1 MRATEIVKK
10 KIFTIHFSA
19 LRERKTESK
28 IRFMEPSRAKNLCK
42 TNYTRL
48 VLHFHLH
55 PYQLFLY
62 WLVNLYVLGFFKN
75 QNVILDF
82 ILTAILQKRIGRPP
96 LVIKEFIEEYDVD
109 ALLPDNAEL
118 LLKFIPTETEVRGY
132 RFTKAGQ
139 GRIHNHGISLS

>member
-1 MRATEIVKK
+1 MNKMRATEIVKK

-48 VLHFHLH
+48 VLSSSSIPTVPILTNV
-55 PYQLFLY
+55 
-62 WLVNLYVLGFFKN
+62 LVVLN

-96 LVIKEFIEEYDVD
+96 IVIKEFIEEYDVD

-118 LLKFIPTETEVRGY
+118 LLKFIPTETEVRG
-132 RFTKAGQ
+132 
-139 GRIHNHGISLS
+139 

>member
-10 KIFTIHFSA
+10 KYLPSIFQRCEKEKQNRKFASWN
-19 LRERKTESK
+19 LQERKIYVRQITQD
-28 IRFMEPSRAKNLCK
+28 L
-42 TNYTRL
+42 Y
-48 VLHFHLH
+48 FHLH

-62 WLVNLYVLGFFKN
+62 WLVNLYVLVFFKN

>member
-1 MRATEIVKK
+1 M
-10 KIFTIHFSA
+10 F
-19 LRERKTESK
+19 
-28 IRFMEPSRAKNLCK
+28 
-42 TNYTRL
+42 
-48 VLHFHLH
+48 
-55 PYQLFLY
+55 
-62 WLVNLYVLGFFKN
+62 GFFY
-75 QNVILDF
+75 IISTCYSRF

-132 RFTKAGQ
+132 KFTKAGQ